1 LRDETLL
8 VKWVYVMNVYT
19 FSEARQKLAS
29 VLDEAQR
36 KGAVRIKRRD
46 GSEFEIAPVRS
57 QASPL
62 DVEGV
67 DLGLSAE
74 EIVSALRETRARAG
88 R

>member
-1 LRDETLL
+1 
-8 VKWVYVMNVYT
+8 MNVYT
-19 FSEARQKLAS
+19 FSEARQKLAT

-62 DVEGV
+62 DVQGV

-74 EIVSALRETRARAG
+74 EIVSAVREIRAREVG
-88 R
+88 

>member
-1 LRDETLL
+1 
-8 VKWVYVMNVYT
+8 MNVYT
-19 FSEARQKLAS
+19 FSEARQKLAT

-46 GSEFEIAPVRS
+46 GSEFEIAPVHS
-57 QASPL
+57 PASPL

-74 EIVSALRETRARAG
+74 EIVSVVREMRVREGERRT
-88 R
+88 

>member
-1 LRDETLL
+1 
-8 VKWVYVMNVYT
+8 MNVYT
-19 FSEARQKLAS
+19 FSEARQKLAT
-29 VLDEAQR
+29 VLEEAQR

-74 EIVSALRETRARAG
+74 EIVSALRETRAR
-88 R
+88 RDR

>member
-1 LRDETLL
+1 
-8 VKWVYVMNVYT
+8 MNVYT

-29 VLDEAQR
+29 VLEEAQR

-57 QASPL
+57 KASPL

-67 DLGLSAE
+67 DLGLSAD
-74 EIVSALRETRARAG
+74 EIVSVLRETRARVQ
-88 R
+88 

>member
-1 LRDETLL
+1 
-8 VKWVYVMNVYT
+8 MNVYT
-19 FSEARQKLAS
+19 FSEARQKLAT

-46 GSEFEIAPVRS
+46 ESEFEIAPVRS
-57 QASPL
+57 QVSPL

-74 EIVSALRETRARAG
+74 EIVSAVRETRAREVG
-88 R
+88 

>member
-1 LRDETLL
+1 
-8 VKWVYVMNVYT
+8 MNVYT

-57 QASPL
+57 KASPL

-67 DLGLSAE
+67 DLGLSAD
-74 EIVSALRETRARAG
+74 EIVSVLRETRAREE
-88 R
+88 

>member
-1 LRDETLL
+1 
-8 VKWVYVMNVYT
+8 MNVYT
-19 FSEARQKLAS
+19 FSEARQKLAT
-29 VLDEAQR
+29 VLEEAQR

-74 EIVSALRETRARAG
+74 EIVSVVREMHAREG
-88 R
+88 G